1 MIVKIAEQNFEF
13 DLSKS
18 IGQRE
23 LLDKLFLA
31 YRNKFP
37 FFINLLISICE
48 IKNVEQEN
56 KFALAYTKLNIDSE
70 RIDIFLNFEK
80 MEKKEFT
87 AEEFLYLIFHELL
100 HNYFYHFQ
108 RFEEFDK
115 DGYYELSNI
124 VQDYYVNAYCNELI
138 GKHVYEQL
146 EKKHIKGINYDSIF
160 ELCKFNN
167 ISGLPTSQELRQQ
180 WTDIKLMKFL
190 INNGIKKN
198 NSSSDNSKDENN
210 SNKNNSKNNNSDNKE
225 VLKIDEH
232 SLSKISESKN
242 EKNKKL
248 SENSI
253 KEIFKNKIE
262 VIENELK
269 SQNYSTTESS
279 LFERKADSIKPDY
292 FLNILKLKR
301 IITKA
306 LGKNIEKSY
315 KKLHRKKQGSE
326 IVFKGNLK
334 TNGYKLII
342 GIDVSGSISEQDLNM
357 FINMLY
363 GLNKKKKDYLF
374 DIIYWSNNDIKKN
387 KTYFEDISD
396 IKEFAKKKVYS
407 TGGTDV
413 TEFHKYLNERYK
425 EPIEVINI
433 TDGYFYYDKNL
444 NNNILKYHFVLTEGV
459 DKSFK
464 DFYSGNTFDIVS
476 IKQEKN

>member
-18 IGQRE
+18 VGQRE

-48 IKNVEQEN
+48 IKNVEQEH

-80 MEKKEFT
+80 MQKKNFT

-115 DGYYELSNI
+115 DGYSELSNI

-138 GKHVYEQL
+138 GEHVYKNL
-146 EKKHIKGINYDSIF
+146 KNKKIDGINYDSISK
-160 ELCKFNN
+160 LCNFNN
-167 ISGLPTSQELRQQ
+167 ISGLPKEEELRQQ

-190 INNGIKKN
+190 INNGTKKN
-198 NSSSDNSKDENN
+198 SPSNDNGKDKNGN
-210 SNKNNSKNNNSDNKE
+210 NKNNNAENEEN
-225 VLKIDEH
+225 LKMDEH
-232 SLSKISESKN
+232 SLSKVSEPKN
-242 EKNKKL
+242 EKNKNL

-262 VIENELK
+262 VVENELK
-269 SQNYSTTESS
+269 SQNYSTTESG

-306 LGKNIEKSY
+306 LGKNTEKSY

-396 IKEFAKKKVYS
+396 IKEFAKKGVYS

-433 TDGYFYYDKNL
+433 TDGYFSYDKNL
-444 NNNILKYHFVLTEGV
+444 NSNIQKYHFVLTEQLSE
-459 DKSFK
+459 SFK
-464 DFYSGNTFDIVS
+464 NFYSGNTFDIVN

>member
-1 MIVKIAEQNFEF
+1 MIVKIADQNFEF
-13 DLSKS
+13 DLKKS

-48 IKNVEQEN
+48 IKNVEQEH

-80 MEKKEFT
+80 MGKKNFT

-115 DGYYELSNI
+115 DGYHELSNI

-138 GKHVYEQL
+138 GKHVYENL
-146 EKKHIKGINYDSIF
+146 KNKNIKGINYDSIS
-160 ELCKFNN
+160 ELCNFNN
-167 ISGLPTSQELRQQ
+167 ISGLPREEELRQQ

-190 INNGIKKN
+190 INNGAKKN
-198 NSSSDNSKDENN
+198 NQSDDDGKNKNGN
-210 SNKNNSKNNNSDNKE
+210 NKNNNAKNEEN
-225 VLKIDEH
+225 LKMDEH
-232 SLSKISESKN
+232 SLSKVSEPKN
-242 EKNKKL
+242 EKNKNL

-262 VIENELK
+262 VVENELK
-269 SQNYSTTESS
+269 SQSYSTAESG
-279 LFERKADSIKPDY
+279 LFERKANSIKPDY

-306 LGKNIEKSY
+306 LGKNTEKSY

-342 GIDVSGSISEQDLNM
+342 GIDVSGSISEQDLNL

-396 IKEFAKKKVYS
+396 IKEFAKKSVYS

-433 TDGYFYYDKNL
+433 TDGYFSYDKNL
-444 NNNILKYHFVLTEGV
+444 NSNIQKYHFVLTEQLSE
-459 DKSFK
+459 SFK
-464 DFYSGNTFDIVS
+464 NFYSGNTFDIVN

>member
-1 MIVKIAEQNFEF
+1 MIVKIADQNFEF
-13 DLSKS
+13 DLKKS

-48 IKNVEQEN
+48 IKNVEQEH

-80 MEKKEFT
+80 MEKKNFT

-138 GKHVYEQL
+138 GKHVYENL
-146 EKKHIKGINYDSIF
+146 KNKNIKGINYDSIS
-160 ELCKFNN
+160 ELCNFNN
-167 ISGLPTSQELRQQ
+167 ISGLPREEELRQQ

-190 INNGIKKN
+190 INNGTKKN
-198 NSSSDNSKDENN
+198 SPSNDNGKDKNGN
-210 SNKNNSKNNNSDNKE
+210 NKNNDAENEEN
-225 VLKIDEH
+225 LKMDEH
-232 SLSKISESKN
+232 SLCKISEPKN
-242 EKNKKL
+242 EKNKNL

-262 VIENELK
+262 VVENELK
-269 SQNYSTTESS
+269 SQNYSTIESE

-306 LGKNIEKSY
+306 LGKNTEKSY

-342 GIDVSGSISEQDLNM
+342 GIDVSGSISEQDLNL

-374 DIIYWSNNDIKKN
+374 DIIYWSNNNIKKN

-396 IKEFAKKKVYS
+396 IKEFAKKGVYS

-433 TDGYFYYDKNL
+433 TDGYFSYDKNL
-444 NNNILKYHFVLTEGV
+444 NSNIQKYHFVLTEQLSE
-459 DKSFK
+459 SFK
-464 DFYSGNTFDIVS
+464 NFYSGNTFDIVN

>member
-48 IKNVEQEN
+48 IKNVEQEY

-80 MEKKEFT
+80 MEKKNFT

-115 DGYYELSNI
+115 DGYHELSNI

-138 GKHVYEQL
+138 GKHVYENL
-146 EKKHIKGINYDSIF
+146 KNKKIDGINYDSIS
-160 ELCKFNN
+160 ELCNFNN
-167 ISGLPTSQELRQQ
+167 ISGLPKEEELRQQ

-190 INNGIKKN
+190 INNGTKKN
-198 NSSSDNSKDENN
+198 SPSNDNGKDKNGN
-210 SNKNNSKNNNSDNKE
+210 NKNNNAENEEN
-225 VLKIDEH
+225 LKIDEH
-232 SLSKISESKN
+232 SLCKISEPKN
-242 EKNKKL
+242 EKNKNL

-262 VIENELK
+262 VVENELK
-269 SQNYSTTESS
+269 SQNYSTTESG

-306 LGKNIEKSY
+306 LGKNTEKSY

-342 GIDVSGSISEQDLNM
+342 GIDVSGSISEQDLNL

-374 DIIYWSNNDIKKN
+374 DIIYWSNNNIKKN

-396 IKEFAKKKVYS
+396 IKEFAKKGVYS

-433 TDGYFYYDKNL
+433 TDGFFSYDKNL
-444 NNNILKYHFVLTEGV
+444 NSNIQKYHFVLTEQLSE
-459 DKSFK
+459 SFK
-464 DFYSGNTFDIVS
+464 NFYSGNTFDIIN

>member
-13 DLSKS
+13 DLSKG

-48 IKNVEQEN
+48 IKNVEQEH

-80 MEKKEFT
+80 MEKKKFT

-115 DGYYELSNI
+115 DGYHELSNI

-138 GKHVYEQL
+138 GKHVYEKL
-146 EKKHIKGINYDSIF
+146 KNKKIDGINYDSIS
-160 ELCKFNN
+160 ELCNFNN
-167 ISGLPTSQELRQQ
+167 ISGLPKEEELRQQ
-180 WTDIKLMKFL
+180 WTDIKLIKFL
-190 INNGIKKN
+190 INNGTKKN
-198 NSSSDNSKDENN
+198 SPSNDNCKDKNGN
-210 SNKNNSKNNNSDNKE
+210 NKNNNTENEEN
-225 VLKIDEH
+225 LKIDEH
-232 SLSKISESKN
+232 SLCKVSEPKN
-242 EKNKKL
+242 EKNKNL

-262 VIENELK
+262 VLENELK
-269 SQNYSTTESS
+269 SQNYSTAESE
-279 LFERKADSIKPDY
+279 LFERKANSIKPDY

-306 LGKNIEKSY
+306 LGKNTEKSY

-342 GIDVSGSISEQDLNM
+342 GIDVSGSISEQDLNL

-374 DIIYWSNNDIKKN
+374 DIIYWSNNDIKQN
-387 KTYFEDISD
+387 KTYFEDVND

-444 NNNILKYHFVLTEGV
+444 NSNIQKYHFVLTEQLSE
-459 DKSFK
+459 SFK
-464 DFYSGNTFDIVS
+464 NFYSGNTFDIIN

>member
-1 MIVKIAEQNFEF
+1 MIVKIADQNFEF

-48 IKNVEQEN
+48 IKNVEQEH

-80 MEKKEFT
+80 MEKKNFT

-115 DGYYELSNI
+115 DGYSELSNI

-138 GKHVYEQL
+138 GKQIYENL
-146 EKKHIKGINYDSIF
+146 KNKNIKGINYDSIS
-160 ELCKFNN
+160 ELCNFNN
-167 ISGLPTSQELRQQ
+167 ISGLPKEEELRQQ

-190 INNGIKKN
+190 INNGTKKN
-198 NSSSDNSKDENN
+198 SPSNDNGKDKNGN
-210 SNKNNSKNNNSDNKE
+210 NKNNNAKNEEN
-225 VLKIDEH
+225 LKMDEH
-232 SLSKISESKN
+232 SLSKVSEPKN
-242 EKNKKL
+242 EKNKNL

-262 VIENELK
+262 VVENELK
-269 SQNYSTTESS
+269 SQNYSTTESG

-306 LGKNIEKSY
+306 LGKNTEKSY

-342 GIDVSGSISEQDLNM
+342 GIDVSGSISEQDLNL

-396 IKEFAKKKVYS
+396 IKEFAKKGVYS

-433 TDGYFYYDKNL
+433 TDGYFSYDKNL
-444 NNNILKYHFVLTEGV
+444 NSNIQKYHFVLTEQLSE
-459 DKSFK
+459 SFK
-464 DFYSGNTFDIVS
+464 NFYSGNTFDIVN

>member
-48 IKNVEQEN
+48 IKNVEQEH

-80 MEKKEFT
+80 MEKKNFT

-115 DGYYELSNI
+115 DGYSELSNI

-138 GKHVYEQL
+138 GKHVYEKL
-146 EKKHIKGINYDSIF
+146 KNKKIDGINYDSIS
-160 ELCKFNN
+160 ELCNFNN
-167 ISGLPTSQELRQQ
+167 ISGLPREEELRQQ

-190 INNGIKKN
+190 INNGTKKN
-198 NSSSDNSKDENN
+198 SPSNNNCKDKNGN
-210 SNKNNSKNNNSDNKE
+210 NKNNNTENEEN
-225 VLKIDEH
+225 LKIDEH
-232 SLSKISESKN
+232 SLCKVSEPKN
-242 EKNKKL
+242 EKNKNL

-262 VIENELK
+262 VVENELK
-269 SQNYSTTESS
+269 SQNYSTTESE

-301 IITKA
+301 IVTKA
-306 LGKNIEKSY
+306 LGKNTEKSY

-342 GIDVSGSISEQDLNM
+342 GIDVSGSISEQDLNL

-387 KTYFEDISD
+387 KTYFEDVND

-433 TDGYFYYDKNL
+433 TDGYFSYDKNL
-444 NNNILKYHFVLTEGV
+444 NKNIQKYHFVLTEELSE
-459 DKSFK
+459 SFK
-464 DFYSGNTFDIVS
+464 NFYSGNTFDIVN

>member
-48 IKNVEQEN
+48 IKNVEQEH

-80 MEKKEFT
+80 MEKKNFT

-115 DGYYELSNI
+115 DGYSELSNI

-138 GKHVYEQL
+138 GEHVYKNL
-146 EKKHIKGINYDSIF
+146 KNKKINGINYDSIS
-160 ELCKFNN
+160 ELCNFNN
-167 ISGLPTSQELRQQ
+167 ISGLPKEEELRQQ

-190 INNGIKKN
+190 INNETKK
-198 NSSSDNSKDENN
+198 NSSSNDNGKDKNGN
-210 SNKNNSKNNNSDNKE
+210 NKNNNAQNEEN
-225 VLKIDEH
+225 LKIDEH
-232 SLSKISESKN
+232 SLCKISEPKN
-242 EKNKKL
+242 EKNKNL

-262 VIENELK
+262 VVENELK
-269 SQNYSTTESS
+269 SQNYSTTESG

-306 LGKNIEKSY
+306 LGKNTEKSY

-342 GIDVSGSISEQDLNM
+342 GIDVSGSISEQDLNV

-396 IKEFAKKKVYS
+396 IKEFAKKGVYS

-433 TDGYFYYDKNL
+433 TDGYFSYDKNL
-444 NNNILKYHFVLTEGV
+444 NNNIQKYHFVLTEQLSEG
-459 DKSFK
+459 FK
-464 DFYSGNTFDIVS
+464 NFYSGNTFDIVS

>member
-13 DLSKS
+13 DLNKS

-70 RIDIFLNFEK
+70 RIDIFLNFETMK
-80 MEKKEFT
+80 KKEFT

-115 DGYYELSNI
+115 DGYHELSNI

-138 GKHVYEQL
+138 GKHVYENL
-146 EKKHIKGINYDSIF
+146 KNKNIEGINYDSIS

-198 NSSSDNSKDENN
+198 NLSNDNSKN
-210 SNKNNSKNNNSDNKE
+210 KNNNSDNEKA
-225 VLKIDEH
+225 LKIDEH
-232 SLSKISESKN
+232 NLSKVNDSKN

-269 SQNYSTTESS
+269 KQNYSTTESS

-292 FLNILKLKR
+292 FLNTLKLKR
-301 IITKA
+301 IIMKA
-306 LGKNIEKSY
+306 LGKNTEKSY

-357 FINMLY
+357 FVNMLY

-374 DIIYWSNNDIKKN
+374 DIVYWSDNDIKQN

-413 TEFHKYLNERYK
+413 TEFHNYLNERYK
-425 EPIEVINI
+425 EPIEIINI

-444 NNNILKYHFVLTEGV
+444 NKNILKYHFVLTEGLNEN
-459 DKSFK
+459 FK
-464 DFYSGNTFDIVS
+464 NFYSENTFDIVS

>member
-48 IKNVEQEN
+48 IKNVEQEH

-80 MEKKEFT
+80 MENKNFT

-115 DGYYELSNI
+115 DGYSELSNI

-138 GKHVYEQL
+138 GEHVYKNL
-146 EKKHIKGINYDSIF
+146 KNKKINGINYDSIS
-160 ELCKFNN
+160 ELCNFNN
-167 ISGLPTSQELRQQ
+167 ISGLPKEEELRQQ

-198 NSSSDNSKDENN
+198 SPSNDNGKDKNGN
-210 SNKNNSKNNNSDNKE
+210 NKNNNTENEEN
-225 VLKIDEH
+225 LKIDEH
-232 SLSKISESKN
+232 SLCKISEPKN
-242 EKNKKL
+242 EKNKNL

-262 VIENELK
+262 VVENELK
-269 SQNYSTTESS
+269 SQNYSTTESG

-301 IITKA
+301 IVTKA
-306 LGKNIEKSY
+306 LGKNTEKSY

-342 GIDVSGSISEQDLNM
+342 GIDVSGSISEQDLNL

-396 IKEFAKKKVYS
+396 IKEFAKKGVYS

-433 TDGYFYYDKNL
+433 TDGYFSYDKNL
-444 NNNILKYHFVLTEGV
+444 NSNIQKYHFVLTEQLSE
-459 DKSFK
+459 SFK
-464 DFYSGNTFDIVS
+464 NFYSGNTFDIVN

>member
-13 DLSKS
+13 DLSKN

-48 IKNVEQEN
+48 IKNVEQEH

-80 MEKKEFT
+80 MQKKNFT

-115 DGYYELSNI
+115 DGYSELSNI

-138 GKHVYEQL
+138 GKHVYENL
-146 EKKHIKGINYDSIF
+146 KNKKIDGINYDSIS
-160 ELCKFNN
+160 ELCNFNN
-167 ISGLPTSQELRQQ
+167 ISGLPKEDELRQQ

-190 INNGIKKN
+190 INNGTKKN
-198 NSSSDNSKDENN
+198 SPSNDNDKDKNGN
-210 SNKNNSKNNNSDNKE
+210 NKNNNTENEEN
-225 VLKIDEH
+225 LKIDEH
-232 SLSKISESKN
+232 SLCKISEPKN
-242 EKNKKL
+242 EKNKNL

-262 VIENELK
+262 VVENELK
-269 SQNYSTTESS
+269 SQNYSTTESG

-306 LGKNIEKSY
+306 LGKNTEKSY

-342 GIDVSGSISEQDLNM
+342 GIDVSGSISEQDLNL

-396 IKEFAKKKVYS
+396 IKEFAKKGVYS

-433 TDGYFYYDKNL
+433 TDGYFSYDKNL
-444 NNNILKYHFVLTEGV
+444 NSNIQKYHFVLTEQLSE
-459 DKSFK
+459 SFK
-464 DFYSGNTFDIVS
+464 NFYSGNTFDIVN

>member
-1 MIVKIAEQNFEF
+1 MIVKIADQNFEF
-13 DLSKS
+13 DLKKS

-48 IKNVEQEN
+48 IKNVEQEH

-80 MEKKEFT
+80 MEKKNFT

-138 GKHVYEQL
+138 GKQVYENL
-146 EKKHIKGINYDSIF
+146 KNKNIKGINYDSIS
-160 ELCKFNN
+160 ELYNFNN
-167 ISGLPTSQELRQQ
+167 ISGLPREEELRQQ

-190 INNGIKKN
+190 INNGAKKN
-198 NSSSDNSKDENN
+198 NQSDDDGKNKNGN
-210 SNKNNSKNNNSDNKE
+210 NKNNNAKNEEN
-225 VLKIDEH
+225 LKMDEH
-232 SLSKISESKN
+232 SLSKVSEPKN
-242 EKNKKL
+242 EKNKNL

-262 VIENELK
+262 VVENELK
-269 SQNYSTTESS
+269 SQSYSEKESG
-279 LFERKADSIKPDY
+279 LFERKANSIKPDY

-306 LGKNIEKSY
+306 LGKNTEKSY

-342 GIDVSGSISEQDLNM
+342 GIDVSGSISEQDLNL

-396 IKEFAKKKVYS
+396 IKEFAKKAVYS

-433 TDGYFYYDKNL
+433 TDGYFSYDKNL
-444 NNNILKYHFVLTEGV
+444 NSNIQKYHFVLTEQLSE
-459 DKSFK
+459 SFK
-464 DFYSGNTFDIVS
+464 NFYSGNTFDIVS

>member
-48 IKNVEQEN
+48 IKNVEQEH

-80 MEKKEFT
+80 MEKKNFI

-138 GKHVYEQL
+138 GKQVYENL
-146 EKKHIKGINYDSIF
+146 KNKNIKGINYDSIS
-160 ELCKFNN
+160 ELCNFNN
-167 ISGLPTSQELRQQ
+167 ISGLPKEEELRQQ

-190 INNGIKKN
+190 INNGTKKN
-198 NSSSDNSKDENN
+198 SPSNDNGKDKNGN
-210 SNKNNSKNNNSDNKE
+210 NKNNNAENEEN
-225 VLKIDEH
+225 LKMDEH
-232 SLSKISESKN
+232 SLCKISEPKN
-242 EKNKKL
+242 EKNKNL

-262 VIENELK
+262 VVENELK
-269 SQNYSTTESS
+269 SQNYSTIESE

-306 LGKNIEKSY
+306 LGKNTEKSY

-342 GIDVSGSISEQDLNM
+342 GIDVSGSISEQDLNL

-374 DIIYWSNNDIKKN
+374 DIIYWSNNNIKKN

-396 IKEFAKKKVYS
+396 IKEFAKKGVYS

-433 TDGYFYYDKNL
+433 TDGYFSYDKNL
-444 NNNILKYHFVLTEGV
+444 NSNIQKYHFVLTEQLSE
-459 DKSFK
+459 SFK
-464 DFYSGNTFDIVS
+464 NFYSGNTFDIVN

>member
-1 MIVKIAEQNFEF
+1 MIVKIADQNFEF
-13 DLSKS
+13 DLKKN

-48 IKNVEQEN
+48 IKNVEQEH

-70 RIDIFLNFEK
+70 RIDI
-80 MEKKEFT
+80 
-87 AEEFLYLIFHELL
+87 FLYLIFHELL

-115 DGYYELSNI
+115 DGYHELSNI

-138 GKHVYEQL
+138 GKHVYENL
-146 EKKHIKGINYDSIF
+146 KNKNIKGINYDSIS
-160 ELCKFNN
+160 ELCNFNN
-167 ISGLPTSQELRQQ
+167 ISGLPREEELRQQ

-190 INNGIKKN
+190 INNGAKKN
-198 NSSSDNSKDENN
+198 NQSDDDGKNKNGN
-210 SNKNNSKNNNSDNKE
+210 NKNNCENEN
-225 VLKIDEH
+225 LKIDEH
-232 SLSKISESKN
+232 SLSKISEPKN
-242 EKNKKL
+242 EKNKNL

-262 VIENELK
+262 VVENELK
-269 SQNYSTTESS
+269 SQSYSTAEFG
-279 LFERKADSIKPDY
+279 LFERKANSIKPDY

-301 IITKA
+301 IVTKA
-306 LGKNIEKSY
+306 LGKNTEKSY

-342 GIDVSGSISEQDLNM
+342 GIDVSGSISEQDLNL

-396 IKEFAKKKVYS
+396 IKEFAKKGVYS

-433 TDGYFYYDKNL
+433 TDGYFSYDKNL
-444 NNNILKYHFVLTEGV
+444 NSNIQKYHFVLTEQLSE
-459 DKSFK
+459 SFK
-464 DFYSGNTFDIVS
+464 NFYSGNTFDIVN

>member
-48 IKNVEQEN
+48 IKNVEQEH

-80 MEKKEFT
+80 MEKKNFT

-115 DGYYELSNI
+115 DGYSELSNI

-138 GKHVYEQL
+138 GEHVYKQL
-146 EKKHIKGINYDSIF
+146 KNKKIDGINYDSIS
-160 ELCKFNN
+160 ELCNFNN
-167 ISGLPTSQELRQQ
+167 ISGLPKEEELRQQ

-190 INNGIKKN
+190 INNGTKKN
-198 NSSSDNSKDENN
+198 SPSNDNGKDKNGN
-210 SNKNNSKNNNSDNKE
+210 NKNNNAENEEN
-225 VLKIDEH
+225 LKMDEH
-232 SLSKISESKN
+232 SLSKVSEPKN
-242 EKNKKL
+242 EKNKNL

-262 VIENELK
+262 VVENELK
-269 SQNYSTTESS
+269 SQNYSTTESG

-306 LGKNIEKSY
+306 LGKNTEKSY

-342 GIDVSGSISEQDLNM
+342 GIDVSGSISEQDLNL

-396 IKEFAKKKVYS
+396 IKEFAKKGVYS

-433 TDGYFYYDKNL
+433 TDGYFSYDKNL
-444 NNNILKYHFVLTEGV
+444 NSNIQKYHFVLTEQLSE
-459 DKSFK
+459 SFK
-464 DFYSGNTFDIVS
+464 NFYSGNTFDIVN

>member
-48 IKNVEQEN
+48 IKNVEQEH

-80 MEKKEFT
+80 MENKNFT

-115 DGYYELSNI
+115 DGYSELSNI

-138 GKHVYEQL
+138 GEHVYKNL
-146 EKKHIKGINYDSIF
+146 KNKKIDGINYDSIS
-160 ELCKFNN
+160 ELCNFNN
-167 ISGLPTSQELRQQ
+167 ISGLPKEEELRQQ

-190 INNGIKKN
+190 INNGTKKN
-198 NSSSDNSKDENN
+198 SPSNDNGKDKNGN
-210 SNKNNSKNNNSDNKE
+210 NKNNNTENEEN
-225 VLKIDEH
+225 LKIDEH
-232 SLSKISESKN
+232 SLCKISEPKN
-242 EKNKKL
+242 EKNKNL

-262 VIENELK
+262 VVENELK
-269 SQNYSTTESS
+269 SQNYSTTESG

-306 LGKNIEKSY
+306 LGKNTEKSY

-342 GIDVSGSISEQDLNM
+342 GIDVSGSISEQDLNL

-396 IKEFAKKKVYS
+396 IKEFAKKGVYS

-413 TEFHKYLNERYK
+413 TEFHKYLNEKYK

-433 TDGYFYYDKNL
+433 TDGYFSYDKNL
-444 NNNILKYHFVLTEGV
+444 NSNIQKYHFVLTEQLSE
-459 DKSFK
+459 SFK
-464 DFYSGNTFDIVS
+464 NFYSGNTFDIVN